1 MDYCKN
7 GFNTLSSTGSEETTP
22 APEVLTTTI
31 SPATLYIGTD
41 VNCSIYYNTSVTAN
55 VTAQIY
61 VNQTTLINSST
72 WTLLAPASTRYLTIA
87 GSNLKKHYNVTCN
100 ATALKTGGGSLT
112 ANQTIEVSNS
122 LPTAPS
128 ITFNLSSVIIGDNFN
143 FTGSSTDADGDSLTY
158 WYLQGFYNGTNI
170 TGWSSS
176 DVDLL
181 VNASMENDTLRI
193 YAKAYDGEANGT
205 INSSDMIVTRMNI
218 LFPVDGT
225 KMIGDT
231 FNFSKNLTVNYLQ
244 PCVERVGSSVYNLG
258 YLDTG
263 IHNDS
268 RYIFYG
274 LNNTYNLTCF
284 SLQDSSRNYT
294 KLLNFSN
301 IFGVWNV
308 SIYTENA
315 WTTPLNISAANLSI
329 IITCDGGETYVWNF
343 TGVKIEG
350 IEPMCDVQTITAK
363 VNYETDSYTRERVPP
378 DCTVCE
384 VPMYLTDALVYTVLQ
399 IPVYMSD
406 FNYYDGLIELYKSSG
421 GNHYTI
427 AQGYFDVEHKYV
439 TYLTKDNTYFIRL
452 TKDSEVRDIGY
463 LYAATATAQ
472 YLSLSQIQLV
482 PSITLITN
490 NIRMAAAFDNE
501 SAPLT
506 TLRIQYRDLLNMT
519 ESVRIRVFQGGN
531 NTAFYDSTFSGI
543 SNFSATINN
552 VNTSFRYSVTFEVN
566 HSVLGNSPIPFTT
579 GVGAAGQLADLAL
592 PATLHWIYFWAG
604 FFVVLMTAFIIV
616 PENRLP
622 GYFALLLEL
631 GAFSIFEWFQF
642 QGPTLAYFVVFPVAG
657 IIYELKK
664 QKGVS

>member
-1 MDYCKN
+1 M
-7 GFNTLSSTGSEETTP
+7 
-22 APEVLTTTI
+22 
-31 SPATLYIGTD
+31 
-41 VNCSIYYNTSVTAN
+41 
-55 VTAQIY
+55 
-61 VNQTTLINSST
+61 
-72 WTLLAPASTRYLTIA
+72 
-87 GSNLKKHYNVTCN
+87 
-100 ATALKTGGGSLT
+100 
-112 ANQTIEVSNS
+112 
-122 LPTAPS
+122 
-128 ITFNLSSVIIGDNFN
+128 GDNFN

-193 YAKAYDGEANGT
+193 YAKAGDNEANGS
-205 INSSDMIVTRMNI
+205 INSSDMIVTHMNI
-218 LFPVDGT
+218 LYPVNGSEL
-225 KMIGDT
+225 IGDT
-231 FNFSKNLTVNYLQ
+231 FNFSKNLTVQYLQ
-244 PCVERVGSSVYNLG
+244 PCVETVGSALYNLG

-274 LNNTYNLTCF
+274 NNQVYNLTCF
-284 SLQDSSRNYT
+284 SLQDASRNYT
-294 KLLNFSN
+294 KLVTFSN
-301 IFGVWNV
+301 IFGIWNV

-329 IITCDGGETYVWNF
+329 ILTCNGGETYVWNF
-343 TGVKIEG
+343 TGVKLEG
-350 IEPMCDVQTITAK
+350 IKPMCDVQTVTAK

-378 DCTVCE
+378 DCQVCDI
-384 VPMYLTDALVYTVLQ
+384 PMYLTDALVHTVLQ
-399 IPVYMSD
+399 TPIYMSD

-452 TKDSEVRDIGY
+452 TKDGEVRDIGY

-472 YLSLSQIQLV
+472 YLSLSQIQLR
-482 PSITLITN
+482 PSISLISN
-490 NIRMAAAFDNE
+490 NIRMSAAFDNE

-506 TLRIQYRDLLNMT
+506 TLRVQYRDLMNAT
-519 ESVRIRVFQGGN
+519 QSVRIRIFRSNN

-543 SNFSATINN
+543 SNFSATLNN
-552 VNTSFRYSVTFEVN
+552 VNTSFRYSVAFEVN

-579 GVGAAGQLADLAL
+579 GVGAAGQLADLGL
-592 PATLHWIYFWAG
+592 DPSLHWIYFWAA
-604 FFVVLMTAFIIV
+604 FFVVLMTCFIIT

-631 GAFSIFEWFQF
+631 GAFSVFEWFQF
-642 QGPTLAYFVVFPVAG
+642 TGPVLLYFIVFPVAG
-657 IIYELKK
+657 IVYELKK
-664 QKGVS
+664 EKGIS